1 MDMIILLILEC
12 RLVMLSGLANFKAAF
27 NSLCAY
33 ASVNHLHWHI
43 YYMAPKFPLPIETC
57 KAKPLDG
64 ENCYEVDDY
73 FAKGFAFQV
82 KSNNDVS
89 SVAKKIFA
97 ITKLL
102 CDLNVAHN
110 VFISRGKNFDDQNQ
124 G

>member
-1 MDMIILLILEC
+1 
-12 RLVMLSGLANFKAAF
+12 MLSELANFKAAF

-64 ENCYEVDDY
+64 ENCYEVEDY
-73 FAKGFAFQV
+73 FAKGFAFQI

-89 SVAKKIFA
+89 SVARKIFA

-110 VFISRGKNFDDQNQ
+110 VFISRGKNFDDQSE

>member
-1 MDMIILLILEC
+1 
-12 RLVMLSGLANFKAAF
+12 
-27 NSLCAY
+27 
-33 ASVNHLHWHI
+33 
-43 YYMAPKFPLPIETC
+43 MAPKFPLPIETC

-64 ENCYEVDDY
+64 ENCYEVEDY

-89 SVAKKIFA
+89 SVAKKVFA

-110 VFISRGKNFDDQNQ
+110 VFISRGKNFCCFVFQKTVIHYNDDVKINSNSI
-124 G
+124 